1 MKIPVQDYKRC
12 YYLYNKKHLL
22 EYSKNYYTYQ
32 KCAGK
37 IDDDRMTESMK
48 QFTAT
53 YKRHSK
59 NHIPKQP
66 VKIENGNIIV
76 KFD

>member
-1 MKIPVQDYKRC
+1 MKIPIQDYKRC

-37 IDDDRMTESMK
+37 LDDDRMTESMK
-48 QFTAT
+48 QFAAT

-59 NHIPKQP
+59 TCEPKKEI
-66 VKIENGNIIV
+66 KIKTGNIVV

>member
-48 QFTAT
+48 QFTAS
-53 YKRHSK
+53 YKKH
-59 NHIPKQP
+59 PKKTNNNRP
-66 VKIENGNIIV
+66 VIIGRRNITI